1 MYQEFLKSMAGT
13 SIGHTVATNLVLF
26 PTLETLHFIGLALLV
41 GGIAALDLRVLGFG
55 KGLTVKPFHK
65 LLPLVFLGLGI
76 NVVSGVLF
84 FVSDPVGYGNNTAF
98 QFKMVFLVLAGLN
111 ALGSRGGR
119 PATGQGHLRPVAVAV
134 GRRHCRRPHDA
145 VLHGAAVNQSGI
157 RLLQSRPIKRDQRH
171 E

>member
-111 ALGSRGGR
+111 ALWFE
-119 PATGQGHLRPVAVAV
+119 VAVAKDV
-134 GRRHCRRPHDA
+134 ASWGPEADA
-145 VLHGAAVNQSGI
+145 PQLAKVICGLSLLLWAAVIVAGRMMPSFTA
-157 RLLQSRPIKRDQRH
+157 LL
-171 E
+171 

>member
-1 MYQEFLKSMAGT
+1 MYQEFMKSMAGT

-84 FVSDPVGYGNNTAF
+84 FLADPVGYGNNTAF

-111 ALGSRGGR
+111 ALWFE
-119 PATGQGHLRPVAVAV
+119 VAVAKDV
-134 GRRHCRRPHDA
+134 ASWGPEADA
-145 VLHGAAVNQSGI
+145 PQLAKVICGLSLLLWAAVIVAGRMMPSFTA
-157 RLLQSRPIKRDQRH
+157 LL
-171 E
+171 